1 MTPSSSEAHVL
12 AGEPPRV
19 SRADHA
25 IEELEHVR
33 VAELQSLSER
43 LDVLM
48 EVPRARKWESR
59 SQWLYAAAA
68 GGGIGF
74 IPFLAEKPSTLAAVA
89 YVVAIIAVLIV
100 ARLSAEAADDTRAE
114 RIESVAA
121 IKNHIVIHM
130 LARKSPTTDDEPR
143 ATPHDA

>member
-1 MTPSSSEAHVL
+1 VSPSLLPQSL
-12 AGEPPRV
+12 GQGEPPIV

-33 VAELQSLSER
+33 VSELQSISER
-43 LDVLM
+43 LDVLG

-74 IPFLAEKPSTLAAVA
+74 VPFLAEKPSTVAAIA
-89 YVVAIIAVLIV
+89 YVVVIAVALIGG
-100 ARLSAEAADDTRAE
+100 RLSTEAADDTRAE
-114 RIESVAA
+114 RIESVSA
-121 IKNHIVIHM
+121 IKNHIVTHM
-130 LARKSPTTDDEPR
+130 LARKSS
-143 ATPHDA
+143 ATGTEADPVA